1 MSELKLVQDDACELE
16 QTIIIPSKKELEDKL
31 VQYGYMG
38 TVKSILLD
46 AYFDGKYYLF
56 STVNEY
62 VSCTY
67 DYVRKNNYIFADI
80 SRMDDKTIW
89 NDLIEL
95 ANSGPR
101 HTSAV
106 GKVEQDT
113 RSIAWTHIYSGATTT
128 IIEGWAAPY
137 TGPNGNALGIAWT
150 NSWVKAYNPIIVR
163 DFRDAEE
170 RFRQKGGQWDG
181 VGHPLYA

>member
-1 MSELKLVQDDACELE
+1 MSELKLPDGASDLE
-16 QTIIIPSKKELEDKL
+16 QTIIIPSKKELEDAL
-31 VQYGYMG
+31 VKYGYMG

-62 VSCTY
+62 VRFTY
-67 DYVRKNNYIFADI
+67 DSARWDNYILTDI
-80 SRMDDKTIW
+80 KRMDDKKIW
-89 NDLIEL
+89 NDLIKL
-95 ANSGPR
+95 ANSGPMD
-101 HTSAV
+101 TTAA

-113 RSIAWTHIYSGATTT
+113 RSMAWTHAYSGATTT

-150 NSWVKAYNPIIVR
+150 NSWVKAYNPRIVR
-163 DFRDAEE
+163 DFRDREE
-170 RFRQKGGQWDG
+170 EIRQYFLGGPAATYG
-181 VGHPLYA
+181 GYN